1 MSLTTLLSLES
12 TWVFSAETNCSWQQI
27 SDCQWEVLLLFS
39 IYLSFWILSHV
50 SLGEEYLTKFTGNSS
65 TIQLHYCWASTSL
78 THIFPKFLFSK
89 RRLNTWNCFFFWIFV
104 LKSSKIKTN
113 PTFSFFGRHIL
124 HDLENFSTLHRSVF
138 LVRKTRLQ
146 HPTVVSRTHHGIFA
160 WEPLELSCCVEARKG
175 APKIQGISRVTCQ
188 PPYTNGL
195 FFRGYNL

>member
-39 IYLSFWILSHV
+39 IYLSFWIFSHV

-89 RRLNTWNCFFFWIFV
+89 RRLNTWNCFFFFWETYIAWLEKF
-104 LKSSKIKTN
+104 LN
-113 PTFSFFGRHIL
+113 PSPFCFFGR
-124 HDLENFSTLHRSVF
+124 ENPLAASHRCFQDPPRNIRLGTFGAIVLRGSTQRCSQ
-138 LVRKTRLQ
+138 K
-146 HPTVVSRTHHGIFA
+146 
-160 WEPLELSCCVEARKG
+160 
-175 APKIQGISRVTCQ
+175 SRV
-188 PPYTNGL
+188 
-195 FFRGYNL
+195 

>member
-89 RRLNTWNCFFFWIFV
+89 RRLNTWNCFFFFLNFWPEKFQDKN
-104 LKSSKIKTN
+104 KSHILFFWETYIAWLGKFLN
-113 PTFSFFGRHIL
+113 PSPFCFFGR
-124 HDLENFSTLHRSVF
+124 ENPLAASHRCFQDPPRNIRLGTFGAIVLRGSTQRCPQ
-138 LVRKTRLQ
+138 K
-146 HPTVVSRTHHGIFA
+146 
-160 WEPLELSCCVEARKG
+160 
-175 APKIQGISRVTCQ
+175 SRV
-188 PPYTNGL
+188 
-195 FFRGYNL
+195 